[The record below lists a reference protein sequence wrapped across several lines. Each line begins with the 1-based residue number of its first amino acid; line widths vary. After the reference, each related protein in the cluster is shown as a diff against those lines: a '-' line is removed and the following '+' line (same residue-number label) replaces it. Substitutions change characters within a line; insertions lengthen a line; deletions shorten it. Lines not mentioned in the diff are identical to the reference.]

1 MLNKKLSALFGVFI
15 FFISCQGEK
24 APAGIIEKDK
34 MIGIF
39 VDMHISDSYLYQ
51 IQNTDTMLMQA
62 KSRYNYIFKKHAIDS
77 AKFSNSLNYYSLN
90 PKELDEMYQKVV
102 DSLEGLEKSLKPKP
116 KVLRKPKP
124 KPKAKKV
131 K

>member
-24 APAGIIEKDK
+24 APAGIIEKEK
-34 MIGIF
+34 MIGVL

-51 IQNTDTMLMQA
+51 VQNTDTMLMQA
-62 KSRYNYIFKKHAIDS
+62 KTRYNYIFKKYAIDS
-77 AKFSNSLNYYSLN
+77 VKFSKSLNYYSLQ
-90 PKELDEMYQKVV
+90 PKELNEMYQKVV
-102 DSLEGLEKSLKPKP
+102 DSLEGLEKNLQPKPIPKPKP
-116 KVLRKPKP
+116 KV
-124 KPKAKKV
+124 KKV